1 MRFIGGTQHLTG
13 LIMMIVLDDEA
24 DADCVSVNDEDSVC
38 GDNRERK

>member
-24 DADCVSVNDEDSVC
+24 DADCVSVNDEDSVW
-38 GDNRERK
+38 GQ